1 MLPHP
6 DWLSGVSA
14 LVAEAPQLEMP
25 AVFGRLG
32 MAGLL
37 GFLVGMQR
45 EHTEGGMPGLRTFPL
60 ITLSGSVFALL
71 GIHFGGW
78 LPATA
83 LICLVGLLFFPH
95 WLRIRRAD
103 PDPGLTTSV
112 AVILMYG
119 VGALLIVSPLELGVV
134 LGGVVAVLL
143 QFKPELHRISERLK
157 DEDVRAIMQ
166 FVLLT
171 CIILP
176 VLPRYTVDPLGVIS
190 PFNVWMMVVLIVGI
204 SLGGYIAYKFL
215 GQRAGIFLAGIL
227 GGAVSS
233 TATTISASRQSRD
246 DPQNEVAAMII
257 ILLAS
262 TVMFARVF
270 VEVAVVHADMLR
282 YCVVPLGIMAAAT
295 YLPVLFLWRRVR
307 EQQPQVV
314 PSHQNPTQLRA
325 ALYFAALYAVV
336 LFLIAWI
343 RQHVGTSGLY
353 PLAILSGLHDMD
365 AITLSISRMALQDQ
379 ELSLNGWRY
388 IGAGILANMVVKSV
402 LAAFMG
408 YARLGIRLS
417 LGFLPGFVVGL
428 SLILFW
434 P

>member
-1 MLPHP
+1 MPSHP
-6 DWLSGVSA
+6 DWLLEISS
-14 LVAEAPQLEMP
+14 LLAEVPQLDVP
-25 AVFGRLG
+25 TIFGRLG
-32 MAGLL
+32 MAALL

-45 EHTEGGMPGLRTFPL
+45 EHTEVGMPGLRTFPL

-71 GIHFGGW
+71 GLWFGGW

-83 LICLVGLLFFPH
+83 LIGVVGLLFFPH

-119 VGALLIVSPLELGVV
+119 VGALLIVSRLEIGVV
-134 LGGVVAVLL
+134 LGGAVAVLL

-166 FVLLT
+166 FVLIT

-176 VLPRYTVDPLGVIS
+176 ILPRNTVDPLGVIS

-204 SLGGYIAYKFL
+204 SLGGYIAYKFF
-215 GQRAGIFLAGIL
+215 GQKAGIFLAGIL

-233 TATTISASRQSRD
+233 TATTISAARQSRD
-246 DPQNEVAAMII
+246 NHGNEAAAMII
-257 ILLAS
+257 VLLAS
-262 TVMFARVF
+262 TVMYARVF
-270 VEVAVVHADMLR
+270 VEVAAVHIDMLR
-282 YCVVPLGIMAAAT
+282 HCVIPFAVMAAAT
-295 YLPVLFLWRRVR
+295 YLPVVLLWRQVR
-307 EQQPQVV
+307 GQQPQIA
-314 PSHQNPTQLRA
+314 PSHENPTQLRA

-336 LFLIAWI
+336 LFLIAWMK
-343 RQHVGTSGLY
+343 QHVGTGGLY
-353 PLAILSGLHDMD
+353 TLAILSGLHDMD
-365 AITLSISRMALQDQ
+365 AITLSISRMAIQDQ
-379 ELSLNGWRY
+379 ELSLHGWRY
-388 IGAGILANMVVKSV
+388 IAAGILANIVVKAILGGV
-402 LAAFMG
+402 MGNTRFGLRLA
-408 YARLGIRLS
+408 
-417 LGFLPGFVVGL
+417 LGFVPAFLVGL